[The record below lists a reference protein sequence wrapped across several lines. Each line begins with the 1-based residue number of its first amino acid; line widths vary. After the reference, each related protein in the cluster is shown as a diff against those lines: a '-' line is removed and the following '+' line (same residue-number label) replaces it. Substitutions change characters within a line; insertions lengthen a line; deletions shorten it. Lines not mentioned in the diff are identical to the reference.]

1 MVFQSLLF
9 HVERLWLLTGVFHVE
24 PLAMATILAVANQ
37 KGGVG
42 KTTTVVNVAA
52 FAALAG
58 QRVLVV
64 DNDPQGNAS
73 SVLAPD
79 VEGPSIYGG
88 AKPVSTAHSNLSCIV
103 AGNDLLD
110 REQVLAQ
117 SHDGR
122 RALSSLLV
130 QHQPHFDL
138 ILIDSPPNL
147 TVLPT
152 NALLAADYLL
162 IPLQSE
168 YFALEGLS
176 QLLAYVD
183 QLRITA
189 QLQLR
194 LAGILVTMF
203 DPDIIMSHQVLAEIG
218 KHFPNHIAPVPIP
231 RDTSLAA
238 APSHS
243 ATITTYDPLCA
254 GALAYLEATRW
265 LLSLIK
271 PS

>member
-1 MVFQSLLF
+1 
-9 HVERLWLLTGVFHVE
+9 
-24 PLAMATILAVANQ
+24 MAKILAVANQ

-42 KTTTVVNVAA
+42 KTTTVVNLAA

-79 VEGPSIYGG
+79 AEGPSIYGG
-88 AKPVSTAHSNLSCIV
+88 AKPVGTAHPNLSCIV

-122 RALSSLLV
+122 RALSSLLI
-130 QHQPHFDL
+130 QYHDQADL

-183 QLRITA
+183 QLRISA
-189 QLQLR
+189 QLQLL
-194 LAGILVTMF
+194 LAGVLVTMF
-203 DPDIIMSHQVLAEIG
+203 DPNILMSHQVLAEVR
-218 KHFPNHIAPVPIP
+218 KHFPNHVAPTPIP
-231 RDTSLAA
+231 RDPSLAA

-243 ATITTYDPLCA
+243 ATIIAFDPLSH
-254 GALAYLEATRW
+254 GALAYLDATRW
-265 LLSLIK
+265 LLNLMNQSK
-271 PS
+271 